1 MEFTKRTLG
10 DICDEVKGII
20 QTGPFGSQLH
30 KSDYKSEGI
39 PVVMPKNIIE
49 DKISI
54 EEIAR
59 IGKEDVE
66 RLSQYTLQK
75 GDIVYGR
82 RGDIGRR
89 ALIKHEQTGWLCG
102 TGCIKI
108 SLKSVSILD
117 PSFLY
122 YYLGQTEIVS
132 WIYNQAIGATMPN
145 LNTSIIRSIPIT
157 YPYLNEQKKI
167 ASILYNYD
175 DLIENNTRR
184 IEILEEMAKLIYEE
198 WFVKFRFPGH
208 ENIKMISSDLGEIP
222 EGWKIIRVGDLLRS
236 LESGSRPKGGVGD
249 LENGVPSIGAEN
261 IIGLGIYDFSKEKY
275 VSFEFFNKMK
285 KGIVKHKD
293 VLLYKD
299 GAQIG
304 RKTMFRDSFPHKK
317 CCINEHVFIL
327 RAKDQSYQNY
337 LYFWLDL
344 NLMTENIKN
353 LNSNA
358 AQPGINQEDVKSL
371 PILVPPAEIVLKID
385 RILEQILNQIFVL
398 AKKNRNLRKTR
409 DLLLPKLISGEI
421 DVSDLNISIRNEFQE
436 L

>member
-1 MEFTKRTLG
+1 MEFTKRSLG
-10 DICDEVKGII
+10 DICDEVRGIV

-49 DKISI
+49 DKIST

-66 RLSQYTLQK
+66 RLSQHKLQK

-89 ALIKHEQTGWLCG
+89 AFVKEEQTGWLCG

-108 SLKSVSILD
+108 SLKSASILD

-157 YPYLNEQKKI
+157 YPSLNEQKKI
-167 ASILYNYD
+167 ASVLYNYD
-175 DLIENNTRR
+175 DLIDNNTRR
-184 IEILEEMAKLIYEE
+184 IEILEQIAKLIYEE

-208 ENIKMISSDLGEIP
+208 ENVKMVYSEFGDIP
-222 EGWKIIRVGDLLRS
+222 EGWGVKYLREVSEVKYGFPFKSKLFTQESKENNPVIRIRDIVNGFTTTFTSEDVDEDYFVKNGDILVGMDGDFHMSRW
-236 LESGSRPKGGVGD
+236 SGGKAYLNQRVVRFRPK
-249 LENGVPSIGAEN
+249 LKS
-261 IIGLGIYDFSKEKY
+261 FSWY
-275 VSFEFFNKMK
+275 
-285 KGIVKHKD
+285 
-293 VLLYKD
+293 
-299 GAQIG
+299 
-304 RKTMFRDSFPHKK
+304 
-317 CCINEHVFIL
+317 
-327 RAKDQSYQNY
+327 Y
-337 LYFWLDL
+337 LYFALRPKIKYFDDTITGTTVAHLSARDINSIKLVYPSEDILSKIYDILEPINILEL
-344 NLMTENIKN
+344 NVKIKN
-353 LNSNA
+353 
-358 AQPGINQEDVKSL
+358 Q
-371 PILVPPAEIVLKID
+371 
-385 RILEQILNQIFVL
+385 
-398 AKKNRNLRKTR
+398 NLRKTR

-421 DVSDLNISIRNEFQE
+421 DVSDLDIRIRNELQE
-436 L
+436 T